1 MEFSE
6 KYRVVA
12 GNLLNRYVE
21 PQLTKYRKVHR
32 DLKMANMPIMLR
44 EYISMVYFTTILAGI
59 ISFPISF
66 VLAYLL
72 VNDLLLSLLYM
83 ALFGGISTLG
93 AHFVSLKYPA
103 MKANERKRSIDNNLP
118 FATLYMN
125 TIAGTGAPPYLIFRL
140 LSEFKEYGEVSK
152 EAQSIIEDLEVM
164 GSDIQVALQRAAE
177 RTPSQDFKDLLWS
190 MITTIVRGGDMKALL
205 QEKSNLLMEAYR
217 RKMEEYTDD
226 LSMYVEIYI
235 TLVIVGSI
243 FSIVML
249 TIMGAI
255 SGFETLKS
263 IQQILVFVFLPL
275 ASIVFIALLKL
286 TSPITV

>member
-1 MEFSE
+1 MDFYDR
-6 KYRVVA
+6 YRIAA
-12 GNLLNRYVE
+12 GNIFNKYVE
-21 PQLTKYRKVHR
+21 PQLTKYRRVHK

-44 EYISMVYFTTILAGI
+44 EYISMVYLTMVLTAV
-59 ISFPISF
+59 ISFPVSFVISF
-66 VLAYLL
+66 LL
-72 VNDLLLSLLYM
+72 VKDLIFVLLYTV
-83 ALFGGISTLG
+83 LFGAIATLSG
-93 AHFVSLKYPA
+93 YFIPLEFPA
-103 MKANERKRSIDNNLP
+103 MKANERKRNIDNNLP

-125 TIAGTGAPPYLIFRL
+125 TIAGTGSPPHLIFNL

-152 EAQSIIEDLEVM
+152 EAQSIVEDLEVM

-177 RTPSQDFKDLLWS
+177 RTPSQYFKDLLWGL
-190 MITTIVRGGDMKALL
+190 ITTIVRGGDMKALL

-255 SGFETLKS
+255 SGFESLKA
-263 IQQILVFVFLPL
+263 IQQILVFVFLPV
-275 ASIVFIALLKL
+275 ASIAFIVLLKF
-286 TSPITV
+286 TSPLTT